1 MTMFYH
7 KTLDYIDITAMYAFD
22 RKNKLLKIYHSCCFK
37 TCVIIA
43 DEQIPKKTKKKT
55 QQKKTKTKVHPSPSK
70 TNKTKQT
77 EQIKTLTA

>member
-43 DEQIPKKTKKKT
+43 DEQIQKNKKTKPT
-55 QQKKTKTKVHPSPSK
+55 KKTKTKVHPSPSK

-77 EQIKTLTA
+77 KQIKTLTA

>member
-7 KTLDYIDITAMYAFD
+7 KTLDYIDIMAMYAFD

-43 DEQIPKKTKKKT
+43 DKQIPKLKKNHKKKPKGK
-55 QQKKTKTKVHPSPSK
+55 QKSTHPLAK
-70 TNKTKQT
+70 LTKQNK
-77 EQIKTLTA
+77 QNKSKP

>member
-43 DEQIPKKTKKKT
+43 DEQIPKKQKKQNNKKKN
-55 QQKKTKTKVHPSPSK
+55 KNKSPP
-70 TNKTKQT
+70 
-77 EQIKTLTA
+77 IP